1 MNKVL
6 NLLGIARRA
15 GKLVMGTDSLLNTLP
30 SKKIKLIM
38 MANDVS
44 ESTYDKI
51 DKKAYYY
58 KVPVINKFSTEE
70 LSQAL
75 GVSSIKIIGII
86 DEGFVKSILKEIER
100 GEFQ

>member
-15 GKLVMGTDSLLNTLP
+15 GKLVMGTDSLVNALP
-30 SKKIKLIM
+30 SKKVKLVFV
-38 MANDVS
+38 ASDAS
-44 ESTYDKI
+44 DATYDKI

-58 KVPVINKFSTEE
+58 QAPVINKFSTEE

-75 GVSSIKIIGII
+75 GVTSIKVLGLI
-86 DEGFVKSILKEIER
+86 DEGFTKAILKELER
-100 GEFQ
+100 GEL

>member
-1 MNKVL
+1 MNKIL

-30 SKKIKLIM
+30 SRKIKLIFL
-38 MANDVS
+38 ASDVS
-44 ESTYDKI
+44 DSTYDKI
-51 DKKAYYY
+51 DRKAYYY
-58 KVPVINKFSTEE
+58 QVPVVNIFSTEE

-86 DEGFVKSILKEIER
+86 DEGFTKSILKELER
-100 GEFQ
+100 GEF